1 MVNPLPLSVGR
12 VKAPTVQSPAWD
24 ISVSYTSSH
33 GKGGCQG
40 GAEDSELQVPLRY
53 LQIPLEAVG
62 WVHSDAAVLLL
73 WFYSY
78 RVVVNNR
85 IYRK

>member
-1 MVNPLPLSVGR
+1 MS
-12 VKAPTVQSPAWD
+12 
-24 ISVSYTSSH
+24 
-33 GKGGCQG
+33 
-40 GAEDSELQVPLRY
+40 LRY

-78 RVVVNNR
+78 RVIVDNR